1 MNKFWFIPLVIAV
14 HFLFSCDQQVQIEAI
29 DELSVEAYLYA
40 NEVFG
45 GLTVTRLV
53 SLDSVEATPAPT
65 DLAPEIITDLGERFS
80 LRYNATTKRYEN
92 ADLMIEA
99 DRTYRLEIPY
109 HGEIISAETFIP
121 IAIQNLTLSQ
131 TTYIMVEI
139 NDFTDLLNIT
149 PVDPLDIE
157 WEAEEGAYYFVAFA
171 NASSD
176 PDPINTFLPADL
188 PPRFQR
194 QSAPSTDPY
203 YTIDVMREAQYFDT
217 YWVDIYR
224 VNPEYVALYEDNSSG
239 TGTLNEIRTNV
250 ENGFGIFTGINRVRT
265 SFLVKR

>member
-1 MNKFWFIPLVIAV
+1 MNKFRLLSLIIGMNI
-14 HFLFSCDQQVQIEAI
+14 LFGCDQQIQIEAI
-29 DELSVEAYLYA
+29 DELNVEAFLYA
-40 NEVFG
+40 NEAFE
-45 GLTVTRLV
+45 GLKVTKLV
-53 SLDSVEATPAPT
+53 SLDSVEADPAPT
-65 DLAPEIITDLGERFS
+65 DLAPEIVTGQGERFS
-80 LRYNATTKRYEN
+80 LIYDPTTERYEN
-92 ADLMIEA
+92 ADLMIEE
-99 DRTYRLEIPY
+99 DMTYRLEIPY
-109 HGEIISAETFIP
+109 NGEVISAETFIP
-121 IAIQNLTLSQ
+121 SAIQNLTLSQ

-139 NDFTDLLNIT
+139 NDFSDLQNIT
-149 PVDPLDIE
+149 PADPLEIE
-157 WEAEEGAYYFVAFA
+157 WEAEDGAYFFVAFA